1 MRKTILAIATAVIFG
16 TSVGAAY
23 ASTSTAPSSPYQ
35 GVVRDGPDVK
45 PFGIQGPQEYFTL
58 DAQQWV
64 YARDIVAK
72 ADEMGMPPYAAVIA
86 VATAMQEST
95 LTDYAYATDHDSL
108 GLFQQRPSCGWG
120 TPSEIEDPSYA
131 AGAFLGALSRIG
143 YMHMTLTDAAQ
154 AVQRSAYPYAY
165 AKYQNLA
172 ATVVV
177 DVSRGQ

>member
-1 MRKTILAIATAVIFG
+1 MRKTILAIATTAIIG
-16 TSVGAAY
+16 ASAGAAC
-23 ASTSTAPSSPYQ
+23 ASTAPSSPYQ

-45 PFGIQGPQEYFTL
+45 PFGIQGAQEYFTL
-58 DAQQWV
+58 DSQQWT

-95 LTDYAYATDHDSL
+95 LTDYTYATDHDSL

-154 AVQRSAYPYAY
+154 AVQGSAYPYAY
-165 AKYQNLA
+165 AKWQNLA